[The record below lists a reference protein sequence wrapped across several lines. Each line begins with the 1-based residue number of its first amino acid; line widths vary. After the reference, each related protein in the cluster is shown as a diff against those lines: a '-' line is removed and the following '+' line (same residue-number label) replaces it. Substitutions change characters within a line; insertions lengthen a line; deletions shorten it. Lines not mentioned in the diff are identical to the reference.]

1 MKASISRIKAFKAC
15 RRMYEFRYIEG
26 LEPVKKAEALET
38 GLSYH
43 SYLEGL
49 YKTGELPDEYT
60 KECAMAHAYKKFVF
74 PNVQIAPDG
83 AEKWLESVRGSHTLI
98 GRVDGI
104 TPDGV
109 IVEHKTTSGNL
120 LEYEYNLQLDEQ
132 LLAYMALTGAREIL
146 YTVCQK
152 PTIRQKKDET
162 DAEFFERVFDW
173 YDETKI
179 GVIPLNRTDADVERF
194 LNDFESICSEMEDAE
209 KHKERLYRNTA
220 HCNCWGRKCEYFP
233 ICGNYDPNKEYVE
246 FTRRN

>member
-1 MKASISRIKAFKAC
+1 MKASISKIKAFKAC
-15 RRMYEFRYIEG
+15 RQMYEFKYIEG

-43 SYLEGL
+43 SYLEEL
-49 YKTGELPDEYT
+49 YKTGELPNEYT
-60 KECAMAHAYKKFVF
+60 KECAMAHAYKQFVF
-74 PNVQIAPDG
+74 PKVQIAPDG
-83 AEKWLESVRGSHTLI
+83 AEKWLERVRGSHTLI

-162 DAEFFERVFDW
+162 DEEFFGRVLDW

-179 GVIPLNRTDADVERF
+179 GIIPLCRTDADVERF
-194 LNDFESICSEMEDAE
+194 LSDFENICSEMEDAE

-233 ICGNYDPNKEYVE
+233 ICGNYDPDKEYVE

>member
-15 RRMYEFRYIEG
+15 RRMYEFKYIEG

-43 SYLEGL
+43 SYLETL
-49 YKTGELPDEYT
+49 YKTGELPEEYT

-74 PNVQIAPDG
+74 PKVQISPDG
-83 AEKWLESVRGSHTLI
+83 AEKWLESVRGAHTLI

-162 DAEFFERVFDW
+162 DEEFFVRVLDW

-179 GVIPLNRTDADVERF
+179 GVIPLCRTDADVERF
-194 LNDFESICSEMEDAE
+194 LSEFENICSEMEDAE

-233 ICGNYDPNKEYVE
+233 ICGNYDPSKDYVE